1 MVFPLQLL
9 AQLAVHSWLEAAV
22 RMPTLMRCCGLLFR
36 HLFRHPDVL
45 VPCLLRLLC
54 LLAVAVEVGR
64 GVRGSLGI
72 LGGPQPL
79 LEGER
84 PRTLRQGGVWAGA
97 ATCLV
102 TMS

>member
-1 MVFPLQLL
+1 MPML
-9 AQLAVHSWLEAAV
+9 A
-22 RMPTLMRCCGLLFR
+22 RCRGLLFR
-36 HLFRHPDVL
+36 HLFHHPDVL

-64 GVRGSLGI
+64 EVQGSLGI

-84 PRTLRQGGVWAGA
+84 PRTPRQGGVWAGA

-102 TMS
+102 MVS